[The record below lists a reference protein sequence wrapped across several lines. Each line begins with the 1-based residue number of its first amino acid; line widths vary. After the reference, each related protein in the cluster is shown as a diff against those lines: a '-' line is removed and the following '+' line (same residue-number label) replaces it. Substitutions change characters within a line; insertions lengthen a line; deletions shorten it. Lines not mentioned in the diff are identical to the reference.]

1 MEEQPSRY
9 YSEDYGNIE
18 DYDNTNDLLGEGQI
32 SNLKQFELFFRVADD
47 RCEANCPNM
56 FNLLMEYSPR
66 DSQGKPYLELKHEN
80 ESPTEIVFCD
90 ARIKADPATSN
101 ITWYPMTR
109 LKTWACSVPS

>member
-56 FNLLMEYSPR
+56 FSLVMGYHVMLLVAGSALIR
-66 DSQGKPYLELKHEN
+66 ASQKTISVGDSFSCLSSRYGLP
-80 ESPTEIVFCD
+80 
-90 ARIKADPATSN
+90 
-101 ITWYPMTR
+101 
-109 LKTWACSVPS
+109 